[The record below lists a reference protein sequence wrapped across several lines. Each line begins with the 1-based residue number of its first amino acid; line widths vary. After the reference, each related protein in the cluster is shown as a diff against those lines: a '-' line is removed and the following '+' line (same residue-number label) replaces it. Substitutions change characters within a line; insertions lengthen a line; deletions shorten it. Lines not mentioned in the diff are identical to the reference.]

1 MLTSSVSPVRAGL
14 TMLLA
19 GVLCTLTGCST
30 PRRADL
36 HPGAPLAAQSG
47 SEGFGR
53 AGQEIMVA
61 GQLFHVGAPVVLWT
75 DPGGYDAYRVE
86 NRFGPLGRS
95 SWETLK
101 ASNRDPARY
110 SPRFFRISDKQPA
123 AYHGAGQLSD
133 TEISKYRG
141 GGWDLPG
148 LQRVVDQF
156 VLHYD
161 VCGVSKQCFRILHDV
176 RGLSVHF
183 MIDIDGTIYQT
194 LDLKERA
201 FHATTSNDRSVG
213 VEIANMGAYADGE
226 RSPLAQWYTTDA
238 RGGVRITIPETL
250 GDGGVR
256 TANFVGRPIRPEPV
270 RGVVQG
276 KERTQYDLTPEQYDS
291 LIRLTAA
298 LCTIFPNMPADYP
311 RGPDGQVVPHVL
323 DDSDLRAFRG
333 VIGHYHI
340 QSDKADPG
348 PALQWELV
356 VTKARELMPEAA
368 RGPRLPLIIS
378 GDEPPAAV
386 PATPVAPAPTSTPAP
401 TN

>member
-1 MLTSSVSPVRAGL
+1 MMTLTASGLRAGVTL
-14 TMLLA
+14 LLA
-19 GVLCTLTGCST
+19 GALTALVGCAG
-30 PRRADL
+30 PQRADL
-36 HPGAPLAAQSG
+36 HPGAPLAASEG
-47 SEGFGR
+47 SQGFGR

-110 SPRFFRISDKQPA
+110 SPRFFRISDRQPA
-123 AYHGAGQLSD
+123 GYHGAGQLSD
-133 TEISKYRG
+133 AEIIKYRG

-194 LDLKERA
+194 LDLKERT
-201 FHATTSNDRSVG
+201 FHATSSNDRSVG

-226 RSPLAQWYTTDA
+226 RSPLAQWYTADS

-256 TANFVGRPIRPEPV
+256 TPNFVGRPIRPDPV

-340 QSDKADPG
+340 QDDKSDPG
-348 PALQWELV
+348 PALQWEFV
-356 VTKARELMPEAA
+356 ITKARELMPESA
-368 RGPRLPLIIS
+368 RGPRLPTIIS
-378 GDEPPAAV
+378 GDEP
-386 PATPVAPAPTSTPAP
+386 ATPAPAPTTSTPAP